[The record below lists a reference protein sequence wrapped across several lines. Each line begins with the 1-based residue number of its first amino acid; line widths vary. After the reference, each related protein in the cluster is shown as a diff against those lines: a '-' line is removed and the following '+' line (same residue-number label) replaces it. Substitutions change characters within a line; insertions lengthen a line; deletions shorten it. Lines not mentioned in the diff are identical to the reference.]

1 MLSEID
7 TIPVKR
13 SCFFLTLQIVDSVDL
28 FVRPIHKQI
37 VVHTLNYFITDKE
50 WKVYAWCLKTS
61 CLHLLVNTGA
71 TPLAE
76 AEKEFKKFTT
86 QKILAA
92 IGTEEPVRKSWMME
106 RFQSFGTKLKL
117 LKKYHIWQNLSAP
130 LFIDLEDTEAL
141 LEKFHFIHQQPVR
154 DRIVD
159 TPSEYKYSSA
169 RDYTG
174 TRGLVNIMLLST
186 VEKELSRAD
195 NAGGT
200 FLVKYVRN

>member
-1 MLSEID
+1 MLHEMD
-7 TIPVKR
+7 NIPTKQ
-13 SCFFLTLQIVDSVDL
+13 SCFFLTLNTVDSVDL

-37 VVHTLNYFITDKE
+37 VVHTLNYFIADKG

-61 CLHLLVNTGA
+61 QLYLLLHTGL

-92 IGTEEPVRKSWMME
+92 IGTEEPVRKAWMME
-106 RFQSFGTKLKL
+106 RFRSFGTKLRL
-117 LKKYHIWQNLSAP
+117 LKKYYIWQNLSAP
-130 LFIDLEDTEAL
+130 IFIDLDDTETL
-141 LEKFHFIHQQPVR
+141 LEKFYFIHQQPVR

-174 TRGLVNIMLLST
+174 MKGLVNITSLST